1 MPDAA
6 TAPPAP
12 ATNMP
17 IEVDLDSI
25 TVPDAPAG

>member
-6 TAPPAP
+6 TAPAEP

-17 IEVDLDSI
+17 PKVDLDSI
-25 TVPDAPAG
+25 EVPEKPAS